1 MKKRVLAIVAIIA
14 LVAVLGV
21 CLVACNAEDYG
32 KRLEKAGYTVSV
44 SENNSLAVKA
54 EETLLAV
61 AGGYEGGIEFIVEGI
76 KRGEIVKVMKFDKA
90 KDAKRFVELFDKDD
104 AVKRSDKYVFVG
116 TEQGIKDA
124 K

>member
-32 KRLEKAGYTVSV
+32 KRLEKAGYTVTV
-44 SENNSLAVKA
+44 SEDNSAAVKTA
-54 EETLLAV
+54 EATLVLE
-61 AGGYEGGIEFIVEGI
+61 GGYEGGIEFIVTGAKGRENVI
-76 KRGEIVKVMKFDKA
+76 IVKFDKA
-90 KDAKRFVELFDKDD
+90 KDAKRYVEKHGGDST
-104 AVKRSDKYVFVG
+104 KRTDKYVFNG